1 MVLINPT
8 ITSRPEEHHN
18 IVTSGGEEGKKPLEL
33 LSLFMGSLLKKKLLE
48 NITYIAWMQYL
59 AR

>member
-8 ITSRPEEHHN
+8 TTSRPEEHHN

-33 LSLFMGSLLKKKLLE
+33 LSLFMGSLLKKKNYWRILH
-48 NITYIAWMQYL
+48 I
-59 AR
+59 

>member
-8 ITSRPEEHHN
+8 TTCRPEEHQS

-33 LSLFMGSLLKKKLLE
+33 LSLFMG
-48 NITYIAWMQYL
+48 
-59 AR
+59 